1 MEQHK
6 LEKDLIFFI
15 PGQPGVT
22 FTYKTGNLINDDLI
36 DQAKN
41 ILEYETEKENEWI
54 MARRAAPRLS

>member
-15 PGQPGVT
+15 PGQAGAT
-22 FTYKTGNLINDDLI
+22 FTYKSGNLINDDLI

-41 ILEYETEKENEWI
+41 LLKYETEKENEWV
-54 MARRAAPRLS
+54 MERRAAPRLS